1 MNHIEDSSIVSNYQF
16 PRWSTTLSRSQSNLQ
31 SKDTV
36 NDMFQLG
43 IDNRN
48 PFQKSESSTTKRIIH
63 HHVRIPTTSRYISPS
78 PIDQLNST
86 SDHNTTLDRSTP
98 TSINSRYYHNRS
110 IPIRMKSTALTIP
123 ISKSKE
129 EQSFQNFP
137 KQTHEKRK
145 ITHERKRKKQQA
157 RTLAEKYSDT
167 ETWFQLRRSLAELKH
182 LATTQEILV
191 DPSTSI
197 FNCDGHSFSTLKQ
210 IIAQQQEDKKVALL
224 KSESGL
230 SSSSFGSALS
240 SRDLNRGSATTSYS
254 SFSRPRT
261 TKRPTQTYPRLI
273 FEPFVIA
280 SKPIHS
286 SLITDSNNSTSKPK
300 IKSPVSR
307 STRSRPNSTI
317 ALISDKRRSQLV
329 LSDLSNYDNPPTSLT
344 SSPPL
349 FKSEQDIIPRK
360 FLPSSSSSSIRQRPP
375 SSFQLTSTIKLK
387 PQPPRCRSATDIKSS
402 YSINKNYPR
411 FILIADE
418 EHRIESWY
426 HQYPFILGDDL
437 LTLFESKQLQQK
449 SIISAYFIDDLQLS
463 KGNITAKTFL
473 QGKPFHINNDWKKY
487 DLIFISNNIYQQIII
502 CLQTII
508 NLIQTSGKII
518 KIYQIN
524 HEEDLKRQVKNICK
538 QLQQENI

>member
-1 MNHIEDSSIVSNYQF
+1 M
-16 PRWSTTLSRSQSNLQ
+16 
-31 SKDTV
+31 
-36 NDMFQLG
+36 
-43 IDNRN
+43 
-48 PFQKSESSTTKRIIH
+48 
-63 HHVRIPTTSRYISPS
+63 
-78 PIDQLNST
+78 
-86 SDHNTTLDRSTP
+86 
-98 TSINSRYYHNRS
+98 INN
-110 IPIRMKSTALTIP
+110 
-123 ISKSKE
+123 
-129 EQSFQNFP
+129 
-137 KQTHEKRK
+137 
-145 ITHERKRKKQQA
+145 
-157 RTLAEKYSDT
+157 
-167 ETWFQLRRSLAELKH
+167 
-182 LATTQEILV
+182 
-191 DPSTSI
+191 
-197 FNCDGHSFSTLKQ
+197 
-210 IIAQQQEDKKVALL
+210 
-224 KSESGL
+224 GL

-280 SKPIHS
+280 SKPIHT

>member
-524 HEEDLKRQVKNICK
+524 HEEDLKKQVKNICK

>member
-280 SKPIHS
+280 SKPIHT

-508 NLIQTSGKII
+508 NLLQTSGKII

-524 HEEDLKRQVKNICK
+524 HEEDLKKQVKNICK

>member
-210 IIAQQQEDKKVALL
+210 IIAQQQEDKK
-224 KSESGL
+224 
-230 SSSSFGSALS
+230 
-240 SRDLNRGSATTSYS
+240 
-254 SFSRPRT
+254 
-261 TKRPTQTYPRLI
+261 
-273 FEPFVIA
+273 
-280 SKPIHS
+280 
-286 SLITDSNNSTSKPK
+286 
-300 IKSPVSR
+300 R
-307 STRSRPNSTI
+307 S
-317 ALISDKRRSQLV
+317 
-329 LSDLSNYDNPPTSLT
+329 
-344 SSPPL
+344 
-349 FKSEQDIIPRK
+349 
-360 FLPSSSSSSIRQRPP
+360 
-375 SSFQLTSTIKLK
+375 
-387 PQPPRCRSATDIKSS
+387 
-402 YSINKNYPR
+402 
-411 FILIADE
+411 
-418 EHRIESWY
+418 
-426 HQYPFILGDDL
+426 
-437 LTLFESKQLQQK
+437 K
-449 SIISAYFIDDLQLS
+449 SI
-463 KGNITAKTFL
+463 
-473 QGKPFHINNDWKKY
+473 
-487 DLIFISNNIYQQIII
+487 
-502 CLQTII
+502 
-508 NLIQTSGKII
+508 
-518 KIYQIN
+518 
-524 HEEDLKRQVKNICK
+524 V
-538 QLQQENI
+538 

>member
-280 SKPIHS
+280 SKPIHT